1 MRTLIDASLA
11 RTRTMVTLLL
21 FLLVAGINTY
31 LTIPKESDPDITIP
45 VIYVSVSHEGIS
57 PADAERL
64 LVRPIEQE
72 LRSIEG
78 IKEMTATASE
88 GHASVTLE
96 FNVGVDLDQAMAD
109 VREAVDLVKPR
120 LPDDSDE
127 PTVNEVTFANMQ
139 PVLSIAL
146 YGDVS
151 ERAIVRVARE
161 LQETLEGFKQVLEV
175 DIAGDRDDVVEI
187 IVEPLLLE
195 SYGLD
200 QQDIFNLVAR
210 NNRVVAAG
218 YVDTGYGR
226 FSVKVPSVFETV
238 QDVLTL
244 PIKIDGSRV
253 VTVADVA
260 EVRRSF
266 KDPESFARL
275 DGKPAVVLDVK
286 KRAGENIIETVELV
300 KAVMAEAQQTVI
312 WPQALQVKY
321 TWDGSEDV
329 RLMLTDLQNNILSAI
344 LLVVIV
350 IIAILGARTAFL
362 VGVSIPGSFLTGLVV
377 LSLAGLTINIVV
389 LFSLIMAVGL
399 LVDGAI
405 VVTEYADRRM
415 REGIQRTQAF
425 REAAHRMAWPIIAS
439 TATTLAA
446 FAPLLFWPGI
456 TGEFMG
462 YMPLTLIAT
471 LSASLAMALLFVPV
485 LGSLIGKP
493 LPLSSEQQARIHALE
508 DGDFSKAQGITRA
521 YINTLSIAI
530 RHPVKILIAAL
541 LVAAGVGFAYAKSGL
556 GTEFFPDVDPPSFNI
571 KVRAYGDLSI
581 YEKDALMKEVEQR
594 VLGMDEIESVYTRTG
609 GQDEIGVIQMKLVA
623 WQERRK
629 VAFIIEELREKTAD
643 IAGIELEFKKPQAG
657 PPSEHDLSIE
667 ISAANSQLIAPAAL
681 QVRALL
687 EQSPAYTN
695 FSDTLT
701 KPGID
706 WSIDIDREDAA
717 RFGADATLVGN
728 TVQFVTNGLKIGD
741 YLPDD
746 ASEEVDILV
755 RYPEDKRD
763 IGRFDELRV
772 KTTYGLIPI
781 TNFARIKPEQ
791 KQGNIDRVDGKRVSK
806 VMADMAE
813 GYNLSLELPGLNEQ
827 IEALGLP
834 HDVKVTIRGQNEE
847 QDESSAFLMTA
858 FLAALGAMA
867 IILITQFNSF
877 YQAFLILSAVLFSTV
892 GVFLGLLIFQRPFGV
907 IMSGVGVI
915 TLAGIVVN
923 NNIVL
928 IDTYNV
934 LRKRGLEKVDAILR
948 TGAQRLRP
956 VLLTTVTTILG
967 LMPMVL
973 EMNVD
978 LVNRGIEFGA
988 PSTQWWSQLATAV
1001 AGGLAFSTVLT
1012 LVLTPCL
1019 LMLARERSKAN
1030 SEDEDNHDILVDP
1043 QSEGKAGQSAAYR
1056 EAELQS

>member
-21 FLLVAGINTY
+21 FLLVAGVHTY

-57 PADAERL
+57 PEDAERL
-64 LVRPIEQE
+64 LVRPVEQE

-300 KAVMAEAQQTVI
+300 KAVMAEAQQTAI

-415 REGIQRTQAF
+415 REGIKRTQAF

-446 FAPLLFWPGI
+446 FAPLLFGR
-456 TGEFMG
+456 G
-462 YMPLTLIAT
+462 
-471 LSASLAMALLFVPV
+471 
-485 LGSLIGKP
+485 
-493 LPLSSEQQARIHALE
+493 
-508 DGDFSKAQGITRA
+508 
-521 YINTLSIAI
+521 
-530 RHPVKILIAAL
+530 
-541 LVAAGVGFAYAKSGL
+541 
-556 GTEFFPDVDPPSFNI
+556 
-571 KVRAYGDLSI
+571 
-581 YEKDALMKEVEQR
+581 
-594 VLGMDEIESVYTRTG
+594 
-609 GQDEIGVIQMKLVA
+609 
-623 WQERRK
+623 
-629 VAFIIEELREKTAD
+629 
-643 IAGIELEFKKPQAG
+643 
-657 PPSEHDLSIE
+657 
-667 ISAANSQLIAPAAL
+667 
-681 QVRALL
+681 
-687 EQSPAYTN
+687 SPAN
-695 FSDTLT
+695 LWDTC
-701 KPGID
+701 
-706 WSIDIDREDAA
+706 R
-717 RFGADATLVGN
+717 
-728 TVQFVTNGLKIGD
+728 
-741 YLPDD
+741 
-746 ASEEVDILV
+746 
-755 RYPEDKRD
+755 
-763 IGRFDELRV
+763 
-772 KTTYGLIPI
+772 
-781 TNFARIKPEQ
+781 
-791 KQGNIDRVDGKRVSK
+791 
-806 VMADMAE
+806 
-813 GYNLSLELPGLNEQ
+813 
-827 IEALGLP
+827 
-834 HDVKVTIRGQNEE
+834 
-847 QDESSAFLMTA
+847 
-858 FLAALGAMA
+858 
-867 IILITQFNSF
+867 
-877 YQAFLILSAVLFSTV
+877 
-892 GVFLGLLIFQRPFGV
+892 
-907 IMSGVGVI
+907 
-915 TLAGIVVN
+915 
-923 NNIVL
+923 
-928 IDTYNV
+928 
-934 LRKRGLEKVDAILR
+934 
-948 TGAQRLRP
+948 
-956 VLLTTVTTILG
+956 
-967 LMPMVL
+967 
-973 EMNVD
+973 
-978 LVNRGIEFGA
+978 
-988 PSTQWWSQLATAV
+988 
-1001 AGGLAFSTVLT
+1001 
-1012 LVLTPCL
+1012 
-1019 LMLARERSKAN
+1019 
-1030 SEDEDNHDILVDP
+1030 
-1043 QSEGKAGQSAAYR
+1043 
-1056 EAELQS
+1056 